1 MTKIKVTQSIR
12 RIAVNAELQR
22 ARNET
27 YVRLTVKESSRQ
39 TSKEPRRTN
48 QFLSEISKVR
58 PPESKLE

>member
-1 MTKIKVTQSIR
+1 MTKIRATQSIR
-12 RIAVNAELQR
+12 RIAVNGELQR
-22 ARNET
+22 TWNET
-27 YVRLTVKESSRQ
+27 YVTPIVKESSRQ